1 MKIKRKTRD
10 NFGMGMQKK
19 KKKHSIF
26 TKLFIKLGIAIL
38 KLFYEMM
45 KDLPVKNRV
54 LIMSRQANEPTLDIR
69 MLVGELDRRNIKSVV
84 ICKKLEPG
92 FWGKLKYFPSL
103 HKQMRYLATSK
114 VVVLDSYNI
123 PVSVLPH
130 REETKVIQ
138 MWHALG
144 SMKKFGKSILDMP
157 EGSSS
162 SIAEVMKMHE
172 GYDYIF
178 TSSKESRAAFAEA
191 FGYPEDKLTV
201 MSLPR
206 VDAILNPNRNK
217 EKAEM
222 IMKRYPELT
231 AKKTIL
237 YAPTIHQGEDVTDR
251 IDRVI
256 YTADTNEYNLIIK
269 LHPLTEYK
277 ADDYYPINVVVD
289 TEFETIDMLSVADF
303 VITDY
308 SAITYE
314 AALKGLPIYFYAYDL
329 DYYIEDRSFYL
340 DYEKEMPG
348 PIFMR
353 IGDVIDEIESG
364 KSISSYKMRANQFAN
379 KYIEKRSN
387 CTEAIG
393 KFIEELL

>member
-1 MKIKRKTRD
+1 MKNRKK
-10 NFGMGMQKK
+10 Q
-19 KKKHSIF
+19 HSVF
-26 TKLFIKLGIAIL
+26 KGLFIRLGIL
-38 KLFYEMM
+38 VLNLFYNMM
-45 KDLPVKNRV
+45 KDLPVRDRV

-69 MLVGELDRRNIKSVV
+69 MLVEELDRRNIKSVV

-92 FWGKLKYFPSL
+92 FLGGLKYLPSL
-103 HKQMRYLATSK
+103 HRQMRYLATSK

-123 PVSVLPH
+123 PVSILEH
-130 REETKVIQ
+130 REGTKVIQ

-162 SIAEVMKMHE
+162 AIAKAMKMHE

-178 TSSKESRAAFAEA
+178 TSSRESKAAFAEA

-206 VDAILNPNRNK
+206 VDAILDGNRND
-217 EKAEM
+217 EMAEA
-222 IMKRYPELT
+222 IRKRYPELT
-231 AKKTIL
+231 AKDTIL
-237 YAPTIHQGEDVTDR
+237 YAPTLHKGEDVTER
-251 IDRVI
+251 IERII

-269 LHPLTEYK
+269 LHPQTKYK
-277 ADDYYPINVVVD
+277 AEDYYPINVVVD
-289 TEFETIDMLSVADF
+289 TEFETIDMLSVADY

-308 SAITYE
+308 SAFTYE

-329 DYYIEDRSFYL
+329 EYYMEDRSFYL
-340 DYEKEMPG
+340 DYENEMPG
-348 PIFMR
+348 PIFKR

-364 KSISSYKMRANQFAN
+364 RKVSVYKMKANLFAN
-379 KYIEKRSN
+379 KYIEKRSG
-387 CTEAIG
+387 CTESIG
-393 KFIEELL
+393 EFIEGLL